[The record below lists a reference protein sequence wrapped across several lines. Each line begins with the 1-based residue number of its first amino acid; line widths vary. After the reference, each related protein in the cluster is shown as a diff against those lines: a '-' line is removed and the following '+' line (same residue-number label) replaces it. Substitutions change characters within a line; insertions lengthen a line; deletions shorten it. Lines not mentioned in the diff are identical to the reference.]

1 MLLILN
7 TFFTLIFQIAT
18 VILIAVLAVL
28 MFRYLWL
35 SLKEKS
41 YYPEQWAFML
51 KKKKISEDL
60 INIEENYDDK
70 IRFYNFWFQ
79 ISRLKR
85 ENILGNFAELG
96 VYKGDTAKI
105 IYAMDKSR
113 KLHLFDTFEGFEK
126 EDLKEETGEA
136 ASYSTKNFADTNLKK
151 VLANI
156 DGGNN
161 IIVHKGYFPDTT
173 KGFETNKYALVNID
187 ADLYNPIKEGL
198 NYFYPLLSPGGV
210 IIIHDYNHKWEG
222 AIKAVNEFAA
232 KIPENIIEISDKY
245 GSVMIVKNKIN
256 LIVT

>member
-1 MLLILN
+1 MVTILN
-7 TFFTLIFQIAT
+7 ITYNSIFHFAT
-18 VILIAVLAVL
+18 AVLIAILAVL
-28 MFRYLWL
+28 MFRYFIL

-41 YYPEQWAFML
+41 YYPEQWANL
-51 KKKKISEDL
+51 LRKKKISTEL
-60 INIEENYDDK
+60 IIIEENYDDK

-79 ISRLKR
+79 IERLKR
-85 ENILGNFAELG
+85 ENISGDFAELG
-96 VYKGDTAKI
+96 VYKGETAHI
-105 IYAMDKSR
+105 IHTLDKSR
-113 KLHLFDTFEGFEK
+113 KLHLFDTFEGFKK

-136 ASYSTKNFADTNLKK
+136 ASYSSKNFADTDIKK

-173 KGFETNKYALVNID
+173 KDLEIIKYAFVNID

-222 AIKAVNEFAA
+222 AVKAVNEFAA
-232 KIPENIIEISDKY
+232 KIPENIIEVADKN
-245 GSVMIVKNKIN
+245 GSVMFIRNK
-256 LIVT
+256 